1 VIPSVVR
8 DKKGVP
14 MYVNKDG
21 SLMGQKQQYK
31 LYLLMRLMGGISD
44 MRSMPPMTAPRFGL
58 GIPPETVLTE
68 GTVDDLIEQNAFA
81 MYEAR
86 RTGQPVVR
94 PRNPD

>member
-1 VIPSVVR
+1 MIPSVVH

-21 SLMGQKQQYK
+21 SLMGQKQQYN
-31 LYLLMRLMGGISD
+31 LYLLVRLMLGISD
-44 MRSMPPMTAPRFGL
+44 MRSMPPMTAPHFGL
-58 GIPPETVLTE
+58 DIPPERVLTE

-86 RTGQPVVR
+86 RAGEPVVG